1 MTIDIKSI
9 HFTVDQKLTDYI
21 SEKIE
26 KLNKYYEKIIGV
38 EVFLK
43 LENSGQIKDKI
54 VELKLRIPGST
65 LVVSEVNKT
74 FEAAFDA
81 ANENIKR
88 LLVRKK
94 EKTRVRA

>member
-1 MTIDIKSI
+1 MTIDIKAV

-21 SEKIE
+21 AGKLE
-26 KLNKYYEKIIGV
+26 KLNKFYEKIIGV

-43 LENSGQIKDKI
+43 LENSGQVKDKV

-74 FEAAFDA
+74 FESAFDA
-81 ANENIKR
+81 ANDNIKR

-94 EKTRVRA
+94 EKARERA

>member
-1 MTIDIKSI
+1 MTIDIKGV

-21 SEKIE
+21 VGKLE
-26 KLNKYYEKIIGV
+26 KLNKFYEKIIGV

-43 LENSGQIKDKI
+43 LENSGQIKDKV

-65 LVVSEVNKT
+65 LVVSEVSKT
-74 FEAAFDA
+74 FESAFDA
-81 ANENIKR
+81 ANDSVKR

-94 EKTRVRA
+94 EKARVRA

>member
-1 MTIDIKSI
+1 MTVDIKSI

-21 SEKIE
+21 SEKLE
-26 KLNKYYEKIIGV
+26 KLSKYYERIIGV
-38 EVFLK
+38 EVYLK
-43 LENSGQIKDKI
+43 LENSGQVKDKI

-81 ANENIKR
+81 ANDNIKR